1 MVYKIKKE
9 QFFWSATNKD
19 GEEQIFTTY
28 EALLEFLAG
37 WAVKDMRVGEE
48 KLVTDVEIANAM
60 V

>member
-37 WAVKDMRVGEE
+37 WAVKDMRVGDE
-48 KLVTDVEIANAM
+48 KLITDVEIANAM

>member
-19 GEEQIFTTY
+19 GEEQIFYTY
-28 EALLEFLAG
+28 EALLEFRAG
-37 WAVKDMRVGEE
+37 WAVKDMRVGDE
-48 KLVTDVEIANAM
+48 KLITDVEIANAM